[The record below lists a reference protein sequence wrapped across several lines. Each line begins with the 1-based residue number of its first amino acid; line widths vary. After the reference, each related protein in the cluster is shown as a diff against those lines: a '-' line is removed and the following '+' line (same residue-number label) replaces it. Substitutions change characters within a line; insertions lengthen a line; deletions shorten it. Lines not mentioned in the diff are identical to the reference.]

1 MLQILGDGE
10 QPYLDR
16 SIWAEPLFK
25 FAQVSRLVISLYD
38 RQGKRWCGPCFSQ
51 SLAARLARA
60 GIWDEGGWGLEH
72 ERQLVQSCVQQK
84 EAVHDS
90 VLGLF
95 GQLALP
101 CQHQGEVALVLVL
114 GWVPQHGAD
123 ASLLKDLA
131 GVLDVPLDEIW
142 QLIRTMPPVST
153 DRLRMHAHMLEI
165 FSDNLLQ
172 QLALHKER
180 GRELTGWKILSDAA
194 FALAG
199 ATTEHDICQ
208 MAHRALRG
216 LLQNAHAVIKLIP
229 TEGLLGHPVH
239 HENEDRSLVSMM
251 PRLASVRQHISI
263 PILARRDQLLG
274 QIDITLEYGQT
285 IEAYRETL
293 SILAGQIGVA
303 LHKTRVLKLWEQER
317 DALEH
322 GTLEIPSQH
331 KLKDEFLAA
340 VSQELKTPLN
350 AIMGWTTQPR
360 LIEDLLDISQMISGS
375 IHLECEDLDAAALL
389 ETSLD
394 TIMPMLHL
402 RQQKL
407 VKHISAG
414 PLRLRG
420 DGPRLHQVFL
430 NLLSNASKFTPDSGH
445 IQVTLEEAGPYLRFE
460 VSDSGKGI
468 AAADIAQLFYCFHP
482 GRMSGSHA
490 PGGLGLGLG
499 LAIVK
504 HLVDMHGGTVTV
516 KSEGEGHGATFTVLL
531 PHGSA
536 RDQHPQR
543 LRGS

>member
-1 MLQILGDGE
+1 MQQIAGDGE

-16 SIWAEPLFK
+16 SIWAESLFK

-51 SLAARLARA
+51 GLAARLARA

-72 ERQLVQSCVQQK
+72 ERRIVQSCVQKK
-84 EAVHDS
+84 EAVHETA
-90 VLGLF
+90 LGLF

-101 CQHQGEVALVLVL
+101 CQHQGEVVLVFVL

-131 GVLDVPLDEIW
+131 NVLDIPLEEMW
-142 QLIRTMPPVST
+142 QLIRTMPPVSA
-153 DRLRMHAHMLEI
+153 DRLRMHGHMLEV

-180 GRELTGWKILSDAA
+180 DRELTGWKILSDAA

-208 MAHRALRG
+208 IAHRALRG
-216 LLQNAHAVIKLIP
+216 ILQNMHAVIKLIP
-229 TEGLLGHPVH
+229 TEGLLGHAVH
-239 HENEDRSLVSMM
+239 HENEDRSFVSMM

-274 QIDITLEYGQT
+274 QIDIMLEYGQT
-285 IEAYRETL
+285 IEAYQETL
-293 SILAGQIGVA
+293 AILAGQLGVA
-303 LHKTRVLKLWEQER
+303 LHKTRVLKVWEQER
-317 DALEH
+317 NALEH
-322 GTLEIPSQH
+322 GTLDLPCQH
-331 KLKDEFLAA
+331 RLKDEFLAA
-340 VSQELKTPLN
+340 VSHELKTPLN
-350 AIMGWTTQPR
+350 AIMGWTPQPR

-375 IHLECEDLDAAALL
+375 IHLVCEDLDAVALL
-389 ETSLD
+389 EKTLD
-394 TIMPMLHL
+394 TIMPMFQL

-407 VKHISAG
+407 VKNIPAS

-420 DGPRLHQVFL
+420 DGPRLHQVFW
-430 NLLSNASKFTPDSGH
+430 NLLSNASKFTPESGH
-445 IQVTLEEAGPYLRFE
+445 IMVSLEETGSYLRFE

-468 AAADIAQLFYCFHP
+468 AAADITRLFYCFHP

-490 PGGLGLGLG
+490 PGGLGLG

-531 PHGSA
+531 PQGSA
-536 RDQHPQR
+536 TDQHPQR

>member
-1 MLQILGDGE
+1 
-10 QPYLDR
+10 
-16 SIWAEPLFK
+16 
-25 FAQVSRLVISLYD
+25 
-38 RQGKRWCGPCFSQ
+38 
-51 SLAARLARA
+51 
-60 GIWDEGGWGLEH
+60 
-72 ERQLVQSCVQQK
+72 
-84 EAVHDS
+84 
-90 VLGLF
+90 
-95 GQLALP
+95 
-101 CQHQGEVALVLVL
+101 
-114 GWVPQHGAD
+114 
-123 ASLLKDLA
+123 
-131 GVLDVPLDEIW
+131 
-142 QLIRTMPPVST
+142 
-153 DRLRMHAHMLEI
+153 
-165 FSDNLLQ
+165 
-172 QLALHKER
+172 
-180 GRELTGWKILSDAA
+180 
-194 FALAG
+194 
-199 ATTEHDICQ
+199 
-208 MAHRALRG
+208 
-216 LLQNAHAVIKLIP
+216 
-229 TEGLLGHPVH
+229 
-239 HENEDRSLVSMM
+239 MM

-350 AIMGWTTQPR
+350 AIMGWTPQPR

-490 PGGLGLGLG
+490 PGGLGLGL
-499 LAIVK
+499 AIVK